1 MDQLTDYPCV
11 ANGDV
16 SSYFSKE
23 GILNDD
29 SFSKITVNLTGNIF
43 ETAKSIRPDWIGTNK
58 LNKEE
63 IVKCSGY
70 TLFCDDDSP
79 IVLLD
84 ERFFNDSFSKNFI
97 WIEVLI
103 HEITHVCD
111 FIRNKGIMGH
121 DSFLLNKCI
130 YFSASNIQRISDFF
144 LFLHGW
150 NKKRYLNKIRISKVL
165 AVPDKV
171 TGSLECFDIQL

>member
-1 MDQLTDYPCV
+1 MEQLTDYPCV
-11 ANGDV
+11 VNGVV

-23 GILNDD
+23 GIPDDD

-43 ETAKSIRPDWIGTNK
+43 ETVKSIRPDWIGTNK

-63 IVKCSGY
+63 IDKCSGY
-70 TLFCDDDSP
+70 TLFCEDDSP

-84 ERFFNDSFSKNFI
+84 KRFFKDSVSKDFT

-111 FIRNKGIMGH
+111 
-121 DSFLLNKCI
+121 LL
-130 YFSASNIQRISDFF
+130 
-144 LFLHGW
+144 
-150 NKKRYLNKIRISKVL
+150 KIK
-165 AVPDKV
+165 
-171 TGSLECFDIQL
+171 